1 MNNEELHFFLMR
13 CEDDIERNLYE
24 NIPLVLRK
32 VWDEAQRQAAPTW
45 QPIETAPKDGTWIL
59 LAGDSGYTTTP
70 FRVSVCQWSFDT
82 YHSFWRDHSGDGFLD
97 DGDEPTHWMP
107 LPPVPPT
114 PKTLSE
120 ELSDILSKFK
130 LDKKSVDI
138 ILFACSQLEKREGS

>member
-1 MNNEELHFFLMR
+1 MENQERNAFLMR
-13 CEDDIERNLYE
+13 CEDDIKNNNCLS
-24 NIPLVLRK
+24 ISAVLREI
-32 VWDEAQRQAAPTW
+32 WDEAQRFRSW
-45 QPIETAPKDGTWIL
+45 QPIDTAPKDGTWIL

-70 FRVSVCQWSFDT
+70 LRVSVCQWSFDT

-130 LDKKSVDI
+130 LDKESVDI
-138 ILFACSQLEKREGS
+138 ISRAGEQLQKQEQAND